1 LIILLK
7 IKIDF
12 ILLLNLLFVI
22 GYLMNRNNKQSI
34 IHTKMYETLYKT
46 LMTPHMIKIRKENM
60 KKRLILYE
68 LNKSRL
74 IQQIKVEEMD
84 FVEYLKELEK
94 ENMKYCQEKII

>member
-1 LIILLK
+1 
-7 IKIDF
+7 
-12 ILLLNLLFVI
+12 
-22 GYLMNRNNKQSI
+22 MNRNNKQSI